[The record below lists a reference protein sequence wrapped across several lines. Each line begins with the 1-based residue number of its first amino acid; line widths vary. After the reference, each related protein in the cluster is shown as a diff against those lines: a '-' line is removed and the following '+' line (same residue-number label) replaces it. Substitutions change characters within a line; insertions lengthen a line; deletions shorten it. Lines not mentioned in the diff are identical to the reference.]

1 MSTLQVANLHFESTG
16 NNRIHFTGANT
27 FTFVAGG
34 ANVMVYS
41 NTSVN
46 FPSGI
51 SETVYNLSGTALNP
65 KNGTIQQT
73 TLTANV
79 TYTDSFG
86 EGESMTLMI
95 NDGTGYFVTWPT
107 MTWKGGIAPTL
118 TTTGFNTVQLWKANT
133 VLYGSIIGVF

>member
-1 MSTLQVANLHFESTG
+1 MSTLQVSNVHFESTG
-16 NNRIHFTGANT
+16 NNRINFIGANS
-27 FTFVAGG
+27 FAFVAGG
-34 ANVMVYS
+34 ANVMVFS
-41 NTSVN
+41 NTAVN

-51 SETVYNLSGTALNP
+51 AETVYTLSGTALNP

-73 TLTANV
+73 TLTSNV

-107 MTWKGGIAPTL
+107 MTWKSGVTPGLAA
-118 TTTGFNTVQLWKANT
+118 TGYNTFQLWKANT
-133 VLYGSIIGVF
+133 VLYGTTIGTF